1 MEQDSNTVIDF
12 TKIKLFSLET
22 IMPLPLFSMMNDFLV
37 ILAFVFPFFFFYVFV
52 DNLLRHA
59 LSSTCYNK

>member
-22 IMPLPLFSMMNDFLV
+22 IMPLPLFSMMNDFLD
-37 ILAFVFPFFFFYVFV
+37 IFFLFFFVF
-52 DNLLRHA
+52 
-59 LSSTCYNK
+59 LSITYYDVLYRQLVTTNNY